1 MTDPSIIP
9 TISGLLAATG
19 SGAFYK
25 LASTTPAT
33 PDWLEN
39 GALALLV
46 FCLIYSV
53 RTLWSANKEMRND
66 MDAIKTQYHNEV
78 RQEMQAQIDAER
90 ESRELQA
97 KALKGLTAVLSELKK
112 P

>member
-9 TISGLLAATG
+9 TISGLIAATG
-19 SGAFYK
+19 SGVFYK
-25 LASTTPAT
+25 LSSATTAT
-33 PDWLEN
+33 PDWLEH
-39 GALALLV
+39 GALALLI

-53 RTLWSANKEMRND
+53 RTLWSANREMRND

-90 ESRELQA
+90 ESREVQA
-97 KALKGLTAVLSELKK
+97 AALKGLTDVLADLGK